1 MTKRQQRW
9 FGTGAV
15 ALALAFVAYHFTRHG
30 GWQHFNWNQFS
41 RLLLHANPWWLA
53 VAVVA
58 SYASYAVRAYRW
70 KFFLDPIRK
79 ASLWNLFV
87 AQILGFSSI
96 YLVGRIGEIVRPAY
110 IARKEKVS
118 YTSQAAIWLL
128 ERVYDGLAVCILF
141 GLALDLEPIR
151 PKSFHAVVTLRRM
164 HEGAFIVLAVMV
176 AVIAALAIFRVY
188 SEKLIGTGSRVLR
201 FLPEGARRLLGRLS
215 RSFADG
221 LDVIEDW
228 RDLSASVG
236 CTVLLWLINVS
247 IFWLVFHSLG
257 GSVARLTWWAAALAL
272 FFAALGLLLQ
282 LPGIGGGYELGI
294 ILALRQVFHVPAE
307 SATGAG
313 VMAWLV
319 VLVPC
324 LTLGII
330 LLAYEGLSFKRLG
343 KMAEEE
349 TVASSQLSVASPES
363 SRQRDSVR

>member
-1 MTKRQQRW
+1 MSKRQQRW
-9 FGTGAV
+9 FGTGVVAV
-15 ALALAFVAYHFTRHG
+15 VLLFVAYHFTRHG
-30 GWQHFNWNQFS
+30 SWQHFNWNQFS
-41 RLLLHANPWWLA
+41 KLLLHANPVWLA
-53 VAVVA
+53 IAVAG
-58 SYASYAVRAYRW
+58 SYASYGVRAYRW
-70 KFFLDPIRK
+70 KFFLDPLKK

-87 AQILGFSSI
+87 GQILGFSSI

-128 ERVYDGLAVCILF
+128 ERVYDGLAVCLLF

-151 PKSFHAVVTLRRM
+151 PESFHAVVTLRRM
-164 HEGAFIVLAVMV
+164 HEGAFTVLAVTV
-176 AVIAALAIFRVY
+176 AMIAALAIFRVY
-188 SEKLIGTGSRVLR
+188 SEKLIASFSRALR
-201 FLPEGARRLLGRLS
+201 FLPERVRRFLGRLA

-257 GSVARLTWWAAALAL
+257 GPVARLSWWAAALAL

-282 LPGIGGGYELGI
+282 LPGIGGGYEVGI
-294 ILALRQVFHVPAE
+294 ILALRQVFHVPTE

-313 VMAWLV
+313 VLAWLV

-343 KMAEEE
+343 AMAEEE
-349 TVASSQLSVASPES
+349 AVVSSQLPAVSHKSLT
-363 SRQRDSVR
+363 DH